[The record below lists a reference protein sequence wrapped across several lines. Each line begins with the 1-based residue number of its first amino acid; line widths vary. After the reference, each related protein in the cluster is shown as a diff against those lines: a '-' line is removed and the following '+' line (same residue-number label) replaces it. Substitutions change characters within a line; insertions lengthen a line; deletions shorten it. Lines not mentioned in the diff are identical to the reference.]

1 MNLKRESLDGEP
13 VHSFIHSP
21 TPAHTLFYTRAI
33 PAGGANPRGVRGRIR
48 PIDVRL
54 AWRSRVPTATQTDRP
69 MSYDPAIVG
78 YYGKLVERWAAD
90 NYPIELDYPEVDGL
104 KFDATG
110 EGGRP

>member
-1 MNLKRESLDGEP
+1 
-13 VHSFIHSP
+13 
-21 TPAHTLFYTRAI
+21 
-33 PAGGANPRGVRGRIR
+33 
-48 PIDVRL
+48 
-54 AWRSRVPTATQTDRP
+54 